1 LTTARLLN
9 RNGLSLKLKGL
20 DVLDGTPV
28 IDIKPYYPP
37 YDKPGGEI
45 RVPEYIYRLA
55 Y

>member
-1 LTTARLLN
+1 MTTARLLA
-9 RNGLSLKLKGL
+9 RDGLSLKVSGL
-20 DVLDGTPV
+20 DVLDGTPI

-45 RVPEYIYRLA
+45 RVPEYIYLLA